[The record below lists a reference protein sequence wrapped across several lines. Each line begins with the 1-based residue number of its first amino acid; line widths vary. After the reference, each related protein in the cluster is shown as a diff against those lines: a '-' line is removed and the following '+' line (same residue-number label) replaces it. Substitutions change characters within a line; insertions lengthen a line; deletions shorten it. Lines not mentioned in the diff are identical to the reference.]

1 MKNIQGLIRKAIQQ
15 YDMIEE
21 NDRIAVGLSGGK
33 DSLTLLKNLKELQR
47 YYPKKYELCAI
58 SIDMYN
64 GKTDYTKIK
73 EFCNQLDVELKI
85 VPTQLYELLFEV
97 RKEQNPCSLC
107 AKIRRG
113 TLVNVAKENGFNKV
127 ALGHH
132 ANDLIETFFLSMFF
146 EGRLSTFAPVT
157 YLSKSQITTI
167 RPMIF
172 VWEKDVI
179 SYSKDLPVL
188 YNPCPADKHTQRE
201 SIKQM
206 LQEMEKQISKLDK
219 NLLNAI
225 ISPERYHLFNDFINK
240 DN

>member
-15 YDMIEE
+15 YDMIKE

-64 GKTDYTKIK
+64 SKTDYTKIK

-206 LQEMEKQISKLDK
+206 LQEMEKQIPKLDK

>member
-15 YDMIEE
+15 YDMIKE

-73 EFCNQLDVELKI
+73 EFCNQLDVELNS

-206 LQEMEKQISKLDK
+206 LQEMEKQIPKLDK

>member
-206 LQEMEKQISKLDK
+206 LQEMEKQIPKLDK

>member
-15 YDMIEE
+15 YNMIEE

-113 TLVNVAKENGFNKV
+113 TMVNVAKENGFNKV

-206 LQEMEKQISKLDK
+206 LQEMEKQIPKLDK

>member
-64 GKTDYTKIK
+64 GKTNYTKIK

-206 LQEMEKQISKLDK
+206 LQEMEKQIPKLDK

>member
-15 YDMIEE
+15 YDMIKE

-206 LQEMEKQISKLDK
+206 LQEMEKQIPKLDK

>member
-15 YDMIEE
+15 YDTIEE

-206 LQEMEKQISKLDK
+206 LQEMEKQIPKLDK

>member
-15 YDMIEE
+15 YNMIEE

-33 DSLTLLKNLKELQR
+33 DSLTLLKNLKEIQR

-64 GKTDYTKIK
+64 GKTNYTKIK

-206 LQEMEKQISKLDK
+206 LQEMEKQIPKLDK

>member
-15 YDMIEE
+15 YDMIKE

-206 LQEMEKQISKLDK
+206 LREMEKQIPKLDK

>member
-15 YDMIEE
+15 YNMIE
-21 NDRIAVGLSGGK
+21 DGDKIAVGVSGGK
-33 DSLTLLKNLKELQR
+33 DSLTLLKHLKELQR

-58 SIDMYN
+58 AVDMFN
-64 GKTDYTKIK
+64 GKTDYSKIK
-73 EFCNQLDVELKI
+73 EFCNQLQVELHI

-107 AKIRRG
+107 SKIRRG
-113 TLVNVAKENGFNKV
+113 SLINTAKELGCNKV

-146 EGRLSTFAPVT
+146 EGRLSTFSPVT

-167 RPMIF
+167 RPMLL
-172 VWEKDVI
+172 VWEKDI
-179 SYSKDLPVL
+179 ILQSTNLPIL
-188 YNPCPADKHTQRE
+188 FNPCPADKHTQRE
-201 SIKQM
+201 EIKM
-206 LQEMEKQISKLDK
+206 ILEKLEKNFPKLDR

-225 ISPERYHLFNDFINK
+225 ISPERYHLFDKYNK
-240 DN
+240 NN